1 MRQILRVIRS
11 QTQYTII
18 LPYLALT
25 VVVMLA
31 GASLALLLVSRDL
44 QERFDNQLLQV
55 HNITRE
61 GLTRHEQSNLSFLYQ
76 VVFAPANPTNNTPAV
91 ATAVATHDVEGLK
104 RALSPYYQLNIRLN
118 DWVFDRLIAVDSD
131 GKALV
136 DWQRDDKDPTN
147 KRIESTDTDLSGVEL
162 VQRVLRGEQNGD
174 VDKFSALIEFLSNNE
189 HYYFT
194 VVPVR
199 SGDRIV
205 GAMLVA
211 ARLDRLM
218 GSLQQ
223 QSQSVVTAF
232 YAPNGLTLATT
243 LEPATTGIDPEVLIL
258 PSGGLK
264 ELDIPKPTLDL
275 LTTNDTSD
283 RPTVMTVPI
292 NNREYQFFYATL
304 RVGNQQVGYYSVALA
319 RRYVVNPI
327 LVTRW
332 GIIGIAGALAVGI
345 VLLGYGISRRIT
357 RPLQALV
364 LTAEAVTQGK
374 LEERSAVAGAGN
386 ELGTLAQA
394 FNQMTEHLLRLYNT
408 SRDLN
413 RTLDIAGVLDVTSG
427 AAQSFVPGTTAL
439 ALLAEPEGWCYRV
452 GSSARPPVS
461 ALANRIAA
469 ASPAHLAALSD
480 HPLDQQLAVEE
491 VPTLA
496 PELGD
501 VAQQRSLL
509 LTNLVVQEQFL
520 GLLIFAHPDAD
531 AFSEIS
537 LPSLHAVANMAVSV
551 LHNAALY
558 TRVQRDASE
567 RQAILESIA
576 DGVVVCDN
584 HQQIVMANQAAVAL
598 LGIRNWQEHP
608 IRLRD
613 LPLQQVAANSELFGK
628 DKGAEHY
635 QLGDRTLA
643 FSRAPVVSD
652 DNLTLGEVIV
662 LHDLSDEVA
671 LSEAKTAFIATI
683 SHELR
688 TPLTPIFMNLELL
701 LRGLGGPLNE
711 DQTDIIKQVRKRASD
726 INDIA
731 QKATLIASIE
741 SNALTIDLRPQ
752 DIHVAVDTALTPLLP
767 SFNAK
772 GIAVRKNL
780 PENLPPV
787 LADREL
793 LTLTLSQLLDN
804 ARRFTQQGEVT
815 ISAHSANGEVQ
826 VDIADTGIGI
836 SPEAQ
841 EMLFRR
847 FQRVEGNSS
856 PERGGG
862 LGLAITRQVLERQGG
877 RVWVR
882 STPGQG
888 SVFSFVLPHADE
900 QAITFPQSGS
910 IAAA

>member
-1 MRQILRVIRS
+1 MRQILQAIRS
-11 QTQYTII
+11 QIQYTII

-55 HNITRE
+55 HAITRE
-61 GLTRHEQSNLSFLYQ
+61 SLSNHEQSNLSFLYQ
-76 VVFAPANPTNNTPAV
+76 VAFAPENTNTNTPPV
-91 ATAVATHDVEGLK
+91 ATAIATRDVANLK
-104 RALSPYYQLNIRLN
+104 KALSPYYQYNIRRG
-118 DWVFDRLIAVDSD
+118 DWVFDRLIAVDTS

-136 DWQRDDKDPTN
+136 DWQRDDKDPNN

-174 VDKFSALIEFLSNNE
+174 VDKFSALIEFLSSKD
-189 HYYFT
+189 HFYFT

-199 SGDRIV
+199 SGDKIV
-205 GAMLVA
+205 GGLIVA
-211 ARLDRLM
+211 ARLNRLM

-243 LEPATTGIDPEVLIL
+243 LEPATPGTDPEVLIV
-258 PSGGLK
+258 PTGGLK
-264 ELDIPKPTLDL
+264 ELDIPKNTLDL
-275 LTTNDTSD
+275 LASNDSND
-283 RPTVMTVPI
+283 RPTLMTVPI
-292 NNREYQFFYATL
+292 NNREYQFFYSTL

-345 VLLGYGISRRIT
+345 VLLGYVISRRIT
-357 RPLQALV
+357 RPLQSLV
-364 LTAEAVTQGK
+364 RTAEAVTQGK
-374 LEERSAVAGAGN
+374 LEQRSEIASVGN
-386 ELGTLAQA
+386 EFGTLAQA
-394 FNQMTEHLLRLYNT
+394 FNQMTEHLLRLYHT

-413 RTLDIAGVLDVTSG
+413 QTLDIAGVLDVTSS
-427 AAQSFVPGTTAL
+427 ATQSFVPGTAAL
-439 ALLAEPEGWCYRV
+439 ALLAEPDGWCYRV
-452 GSSARPPVS
+452 GKHAAAPLSTLS
-461 ALANRIAA
+461 NRIAA
-469 ASPAHLAALSD
+469 ANPAD
-480 HPLDQQLAVEE
+480 LAVLSAEALDKPLIIE
-491 VPTLA
+491 SVPALQ
-496 PELGD
+496 PELGER
-501 VAQQRSLL
+501 AQQGSAL
-509 LTNLVVQEQFL
+509 LTRLVVQDQFL
-520 GLLIFAHPDAD
+520 GLLLFVHPDVN
-531 AFSEIS
+531 AFSENN
-537 LPSLHAVANMAVSV
+537 LPSLRAVANMAVSV

-584 HQQIVMANQAAVAL
+584 HQQIVMANQAAIAL
-598 LGIRNWQEHP
+598 LQLHNWQNQP

-613 LPLQQVAANSELFGK
+613 LPLQRVAANGELFGN
-628 DKGAEHY
+628 DKGSEHY
-635 QLGDRTLA
+635 QLGEQTLA
-643 FSRAPVVSD
+643 LSRAPVVGD
-652 DNLTLGEVIV
+652 DSMTLGEVIV

-671 LSEAKTAFIATI
+671 LSQAKTAFIATI

-688 TPLTPIFMNLELL
+688 TPLTPIFMNLDLL

-711 DQTDIIKQVRKRASD
+711 DQSDIIKQVRKRASD

-741 SNALTIDLRPQ
+741 SNVLTIDLRPQ
-752 DIHVAVDTALTPLLP
+752 DIHVAVDAALTPLLP

-772 GIAVRKNL
+772 GITVRKAL
-780 PENLPPV
+780 PADLPPV

-793 LTLTLSQLLDN
+793 LTLTFSQLLDN

-815 ISAHSANGEVQ
+815 ISAHTVDGQLQ

-841 EMLFRR
+841 ELLFRR

-862 LGLAITRQVLERQGG
+862 LGLAITRQVVERQGG
-877 RVWVR
+877 RVWVS
-882 STPGQG
+882 STLGQG
-888 SVFSFVLPHADE
+888 SVFSFVLPYADE
-900 QAITFPQSGS
+900 HAIALAQSDS
-910 IAAA
+910 IATT